1 MAEWHSP
8 VWDPET
14 TSRKKK
20 VLGSNPLSVQ
30 VMKAVPDLSAACHAN
45 NLLVGSAVVLPQN
58 KKQNN
63 NRSSTVVHSFNII
76 KAFVDFD

>member
-1 MAEWHSP
+1 
-8 VWDPET
+8 
-14 TSRKKK
+14 
-20 VLGSNPLSVQ
+20 VQ